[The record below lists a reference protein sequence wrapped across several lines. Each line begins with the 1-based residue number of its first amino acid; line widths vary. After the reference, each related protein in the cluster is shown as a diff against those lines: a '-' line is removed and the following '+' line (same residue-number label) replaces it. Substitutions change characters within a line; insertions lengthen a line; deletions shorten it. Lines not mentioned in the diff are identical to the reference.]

1 MKGNEMKNVA
11 ATPFHIGSKTIRNR
25 VTFAPAVK
33 FDWTDVSGIA
43 IERFARHYEE
53 RAAGGAGLIVV
64 EATAVVPTGRLS
76 PDMLGLWEDAQIAG
90 HRAIAEACHRH
101 GAVVLVQI
109 SHAGMQTHE
118 ASGPM
123 KGPSQVPWRGK
134 QSEALTLTEIH
145 QIRDQF
151 IETAIRAQKAGYDGI
166 QLHACHSYLINQFIC
181 ARVNLRTD
189 EYGGSVENRA
199 RFGCEIIRG
208 IREACGADFVI
219 SARTPG
225 AEPTLEDA
233 FAIADAYIEAG
244 VDFLQISGGIGPEDV
259 AYPDNLSYG
268 WIAWSGAQMF
278 RHVAGRV
285 PVSVVCG
292 ILDPALARQMLSDGL
307 ADAVDSCRA
316 LLADPGWARA
326 VTDGAEYVHCRDCS
340 RCLWSPGLPH
350 RCPAAMERK
359 RLGLTSVDLVE

>member
-1 MKGNEMKNVA
+1 MNKASQPIRIGTRTIKNR
-11 ATPFHIGSKTIRNR
+11 I
-25 VTFAPAVK
+25 TFAPAVK
-33 FDWTDVSGIA
+33 FDWTDTNGTA

-76 PDMLGLWEDAQIAG
+76 PDMLGLWEDAHIAG
-90 HRAIAEACHRH
+90 HRAIVDACHRH

-118 ASGPM
+118 ACGPM
-123 KGPSQVPWRGK
+123 KGPSQVPWRDK
-134 QSEALTLTEIH
+134 QSEALTTEEIH
-145 QIRDQF
+145 RIRDQF
-151 IETAIRAQKAGYDGI
+151 TEAAFRAQKAGYDGI

-208 IREACGADFVI
+208 IREACGPDFLI

-244 VDFLQISGGIGPEDV
+244 VDFLQISGGIGPQDIS
-259 AYPDNLSYG
+259 YPEGLPYG
-268 WIAWSGAQMF
+268 WIAWIGTQMH

-292 ILDPALARQMLSDGL
+292 ILDPAVALQLLEEGL
-307 ADAVDSCRA
+307 TDTVDACRA
-316 LLADPGWARA
+316 LLSDPTWTRA
-326 VTDGAEYVHCRDCS
+326 VTENAAFVRCHDCK
-340 RCLWSPGLPH
+340 RCLWSPWLPH
-350 RCPAAMERK
+350 RCPAARERLK
-359 RLGLTSVDLVE
+359 LGQVSVDLAE